1 MRGILIFF
9 FLIFTNFVS
18 AQSTLTVEINGLE
31 DGDSAK
37 VKLTRGPYV
46 LLVKK
51 ALNPIDKKAQVEFTD
66 LSSADDWVIA
76 VDAPGYAYPTSK
88 VISIPSVSSLSID
101 ITKYSENSFIYEWQD
116 DSSYVGHATQTY
128 INEPFDLVVI
138 DDTLSVPI
146 DYSSIKLREEYGIVL
161 SNDKR
166 EWNDEDSYRLYSN
179 IERFE
184 DVVGEPFQSNNLP
197 LLNLE
202 TGENLKSIWYLTDEE
217 IEKDIKVETINGVKY
232 VTLSSSALTF
242 AEPMIVKLDGLR
254 GKFYSKRLYKAML
267 NYFSEFGTNSNIL
280 DKIAQNRFGV
290 RWMVD
295 DAETAELMGEPADHF
310 QEFFPAEKIEILSM
324 FEELPEGFHRLD
336 CFKYLVRRVNGQCH
350 PILGCD
356 VPAIAWTSGVMEWL
370 EKGFKNVSS
379 TYLRRLILHEKAHYV
394 WQCYLDQQTKDE
406 WAELG
411 GWYKDPLSSSGWS
424 TWKTAEF
431 VSAYGHQKN
440 PNEDFAESIA
450 WYVDNIDGL
459 RSRSM
464 QKYEFVRDR
473 VMGGTRYI
481 ARIREDLT
489 FNVYNLFPDYFYPG
503 KIIGTKVEVLG
514 EPEEDKTVKFTIR
527 LKSDSVQLDGA
538 SKAQARFTSSI
549 GTDYDVWLYPKNGS
563 LDSVLTGEFTV
574 NKHAKSG
581 YWKPIQINVWD
592 NVGNARYE
600 NLNTVGVKA
609 FINNPLEDIVAPK
622 FISYSLDTITDYFN
636 VSGSNLYRESP
647 YGDSVKYRAIVLSNE
662 WYDKSPMGRSL
673 ARLQYR
679 NTQAYS
685 LDAQQNPPNESENNY
700 NSNKKYKLYWAIPEY
715 FPSDYYSV
723 TYINGE
729 DKALNVGSVFLSID
743 TASFNDNPSKG
754 IYKDLRD
761 SIYIENLYPD
771 TLAPLVDIR
780 VGKITIDAEPVNP
793 VAPDGETKV
802 EIKILAKDTSNYQGK
817 EASLTAIWYTLRD
830 PQGIDHTF
838 RFYPDGS
845 NGMVSLTPDENANEW
860 KLITLNARLPKG
872 SSPGKWG
879 LSEINVWDK
888 AGNQRSYNFVEYV
901 RFDIIKSDIVLT
913 SPLYAEITDKLV
925 NASNVDSISAFI
937 TCTPCSDLT
946 YNYTIYSLMGGVVK
960 TGEKVMG
967 SDSVYVTDLDVS
979 GIPDGIIK
987 LTVQLKD
994 SLDQLVATT
1003 TTDYTKDVVLPK
1015 SYYFQSNLQNVGR
1028 GNIDSL
1034 KITVNTVEVN
1044 GTYEVTVSGDSVVS
1058 GNSIISDV
1066 GNGLDFSNNNIT
1078 TVKHSKKYTGSI
1090 SESEF
1095 NLSVIDINNF
1105 ADGIIKFELVVTDS
1119 ALNVGSE
1126 IFKDS
1131 IYKQTNSVPITL
1143 DQSVS
1148 TDEDTSIIIFLT
1160 GTDEDGDSLTFTVG
1174 NASNGTVT
1182 QYGDTVLYTPNLN
1195 YNGSDSFVYTVSDGT
1210 SSSSSTITIT
1220 VESMNDIPVTND
1232 LVVTVSED
1240 TSNYEIILSATDAEN
1255 NTLTY
1260 SIVDPPSFGNIDIT
1274 NLGDSRVRA
1283 YESRNAGQHQ
1293 HNSHYSGSPKTTI
1306 EGQANAVVSHLVNG
1320 HPSAIWRDI
1329 YSITADDPW
1338 VSTYSRGTD
1347 GELRPSLLS
1356 TVGPGLGSGF
1366 KGGHLFVPEVMFETF
1381 KAAFNETAQA
1391 ILEDTANYVMFG
1403 DPGGKVIYTP
1413 NENFFGTDSFTY
1425 VATDSNG
1432 GVSSK
1437 ATVYITVTPLNDEP
1451 TSADVTLNLSED
1463 SNGFIILPGSDAD
1476 GDTLTFTVG
1485 AASNGTVT
1493 QYGDTVLYTP
1503 NPNYNGNDSFEYT
1516 VSDGI
1521 STSTSTIT
1529 ITITSVYD
1537 LPEITFSLVDTIS
1550 IEENE
1555 SMIPISIKLEGID
1568 AGDESVTFDLMLSGT
1583 ASNSDDY
1590 IVNTLIGTS
1599 SSTWVSIPPGFVE
1612 ASASIAILD
1621 DAEYEEDETI
1631 VIGVEN
1637 VSNALDT
1644 VQSVTITIL
1653 RNDVPLGEN
1662 SHRIISRV
1670 YPNPAKDYFTIE
1682 FSEIFELE
1690 EIDMV
1695 DPLGRVYA
1703 PSIIEINKK
1712 QLKIDSSILSG
1723 GTHILRLKTD
1733 KGSASFRIIVE

>member
-1 MRGILIFF
+1 MRGILILF

-18 AQSTLTVEINGLE
+18 AQNTLIVEINGLE

-51 ALNPIDKKAQVEFTD
+51 AINPTNKKAQVEFTD
-66 LSSADDWVIA
+66 LSSADDWIIA

-88 VISIPSVSSLSID
+88 VISIPTVSSLSID
-101 ITKYSENSFIYEWQD
+101 ITKYSQNTFTYEWQD

-179 IERFE
+179 IERLFYAIGYAF
-184 DVVGEPFQSNNLP
+184 DNVDFS
-197 LLNLE
+197 
-202 TGENLKSIWYLTDEE
+202 TGENLNSIWFLTTDE
-217 IEKDIKVETINGVKY
+217 IDKDISVKTVEGVKH
-232 VTLSSSALTF
+232 VTLSASALVH
-242 AEPMIVKLDGLR
+242 ASPMIVKLDGLR
-254 GKFYSKRLYKAML
+254 GKFYSQRLYKAML
-267 NYFSEFGTNSNIL
+267 NYFSDFGTKGDIL
-280 DKIAQNRFGV
+280 DALAQNRFGV
-290 RWMVD
+290 RWMMPN
-295 DAETAELMGEPADHF
+295 AETAELMGEPADHF
-310 QEFFPAEKIEILSM
+310 QEFLPEEKIEILSM
-324 FEELPEGFHRLD
+324 FEELPEGFHRQD

-350 PILGCD
+350 PTLGCA

-370 EKGFKNVSS
+370 EKGFKDVSL
-379 TYLRRLILHEKAHYV
+379 TYLRRLILHEKAHFI

-473 VMGGTRYI
+473 VMSGTRYI
-481 ARIREDLT
+481 AKIRDDLT
-489 FNVYNLFPDYFYPG
+489 FTVYNLFPDYFYPG

-538 SKAQARFTSSI
+538 AQAQARFTSSI
-549 GTDYDVWLYPKNGS
+549 GTFYDVWLNPKNGS

-574 NKHAKSG
+574 NKHAKAG

-609 FINNPLEDIVAPK
+609 FINNPLEDIDPPK
-622 FISYSLDTITDYFN
+622 YISYKLDTITDYFN
-636 VSGSNLYRESP
+636 VNGRDLYKDNPSGDSILYR
-647 YGDSVKYRAIVLSNE
+647 ALMLSTE

-673 ARLQYR
+673 ARLQFR
-679 NTQAYS
+679 NTGVYS
-685 LDAQQNPPNESENNY
+685 KDAQVDPPNDSDNGY
-700 NSNKKYKLYWAIPEY
+700 NSNKKYRLYWPIPDY

-723 TYINGE
+723 TYIDGE
-729 DKALNVGSVFLSID
+729 DIARNTGSTYMSVD
-743 TASFNDNPSKG
+743 TASFNDKPSEG
-754 IYKDLRD
+754 LYKDVRD
-761 SIYIENLYPD
+761 SILIETSYPD
-771 TLAPLVDIR
+771 TLAPLIDIR

-802 EIKILAKDTSNYQGK
+802 EVNIIVKDTSNYFGK
-817 EASLTAIWYTLRD
+817 EASVTQIYYFLRD
-830 PQGIDHTF
+830 PQGIDHEF
-838 RFYPDGS
+838 RFYPDAS
-845 NGMVSLTPDENANEW
+845 NGRVTLKPDSAAYEW
-860 KLITLNARLPKG
+860 KRLTLNARLPKG
-872 SSPGKWG
+872 SAPGQWG
-879 LSEINVWDK
+879 LSEIRVWDK
-888 AGNQRSYNFVEYV
+888 AGNQRRYNFVEYV

-937 TCTPCSDLT
+937 TCSPCADLK
-946 YNYTIYSLMGGVVK
+946 YNYTIYSLMGGAVK
-960 TGEKVMG
+960 TGEKLMG

-1003 TTDYTKDVVLPK
+1003 TTDYTKDVILPN
-1015 SYYFQSNLQNVGR
+1015 SYYFQSNLQNLGTS
-1028 GNIDSL
+1028 NIDSL
-1034 KITVNTVEVN
+1034 EITVNTVEVN
-1044 GTYEVTVSGDSVVS
+1044 GEYELTITGDSIV
-1058 GNSIISDV
+1058 GGGSIISMEDANDNTFNSHQETV
-1066 GNGLDFSNNNIT
+1066 RASRVMRGKVNDIAQTLPIT
-1078 TVKHSKKYTGSI
+1078 D
-1090 SESEF
+1090 
-1095 NLSVIDINNF
+1095 LSNF
-1105 ADGIIKFELVVTDS
+1105 ADGLIKFELVVTDS

-1148 TDEDTSIIIFLT
+1148 TDEDTSIIILLT

-1182 QYGDTVLYTPNLN
+1182 QYGDTVLYTPNPN

-1260 SIVDPPSFGNIDIT
+1260 SIVDPPSFGNLDT
-1274 NLGDSRVRA
+1274 TTLGDSRVRA

-1437 ATVYITVTPLNDEP
+1437 ATVSITVTPTNDEP

-1463 SNGFIILPGSDAD
+1463 SNGFIILPVSDAD
-1476 GDTLTFTVG
+1476 GDSLTFTVG

-1503 NPNYNGNDSFEYT
+1503 NPNYNGMDSLEYT

-1599 SSTWVSIPPGFVE
+1599 SSTFVGIPPGEVE
-1612 ASASIAILD
+1612 ASALISILD
-1621 DAEYEEDETI
+1621 DAEYEEEETI